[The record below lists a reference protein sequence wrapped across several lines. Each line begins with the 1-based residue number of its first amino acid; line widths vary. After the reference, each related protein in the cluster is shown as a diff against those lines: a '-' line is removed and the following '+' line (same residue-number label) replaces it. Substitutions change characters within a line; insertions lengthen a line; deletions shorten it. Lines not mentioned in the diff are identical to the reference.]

1 MDDPLEFLHGLLS
14 FKLLPEGPFSCQR
27 GGGGSIQMLRRCFP
41 CLHGQ
46 RRKGDVERGERKER
60 AKLL

>member
-27 GGGGSIQMLRRCFP
+27 GGGGGRYK
-41 CLHGQ
+41 CLVVAFHAYTAN
-46 RRKGDVERGERKER
+46 VEKVM
-60 AKLL
+60 

>member
-1 MDDPLEFLHGLLS
+1 MDDPLEFLHG
-14 FKLLPEGPFSCQR
+14 
-27 GGGGSIQMLRRCFP
+27 GGSIQMLSRCFP

-46 RRKGDVERGERKER
+46 RRKGDVERGERMER